1 MIHISTSFALLV
13 VAIIILVCIAGSRLS
28 GRLGVPTL
36 FIFIMLGM
44 LFGSDGIFKIPFGNF
59 ALAEQVCSVA
69 LIFIMFYGGFG
80 TRWSEA
86 KPVAGRSILLS
97 SVGVVLTALLT
108 GLFCHLVLNMALME
122 GMLLGAVLGSTDA
135 ASVFSILRSRK
146 LNLKYGTASMLELE
160 SGSNDP
166 FAYMMTVILLSAM
179 TGSVSGGSAVL
190 LLIRQLAF
198 GLLTGATV
206 AWLVTWLLKRY
217 AFYGEGFDTIFVFA
231 AAIISYALA
240 SQIGGNGYLSVYLT
254 GIILGN
260 QELKNQKALVGFFDA
275 FIREESKP
283 FLRLWRIRIVADRQ
297 TVATVILVR
306 CEMSVKE
313 QCTVLHMNPV
323 VVEREVRRIA
333 FHPHGVYQSGNALCN
348 PLREIRLDAVVDFFA
363 QLVLIRDSALG
374 CEERAVYAFHRM
386 VT

>member
-97 SVGVVLTALLT
+97 SAGVVLTAFLT
-108 GLFCHLVLNMALME
+108 GLFCHLVLKMALME

-166 FAYMMTVILLSAM
+166 MANILTILFIQVIQVGHMSFGHSAGVLLMQIGVGAVAGYVLGRISLFFVNRLDVDNQSQYPILL
-179 TGSVSGGSAVL
+179 
-190 LLIRQLAF
+190 
-198 GLLTGATV
+198 
-206 AWLVTWLLKRY
+206 
-217 AFYGEGFDTIFVFA
+217 
-231 AAIISYALA
+231 
-240 SQIGGNGYLSVYLT
+240 
-254 GIILGN
+254 
-260 QELKNQKALVGFFDA
+260 
-275 FIREESKP
+275 
-283 FLRLWRIRIVADRQ
+283 LRSP
-297 TVATVILVR
+297 T
-306 CEMSVKE
+306 
-313 QCTVLHMNPV
+313 
-323 VVEREVRRIA
+323 
-333 FHPHGVYQSGNALCN
+333 
-348 PLREIRLDAVVDFFA
+348 
-363 QLVLIRDSALG
+363 
-374 CEERAVYAFHRM
+374 
-386 VT
+386 

>member
-97 SVGVVLTALLT
+97 SAGEVLTAFLT
-108 GLFCHLVLNMALME
+108 GLFCHLVLKMALME

-190 LLIRQLAF
+190 LLIRCGRTLLSGGKQESWGFLSLSNGAHYPLYHWENMIGRARQARDLTRSLSLRRQSFPTRLHPRLAEM
-198 GLLTGATV
+198 AT
-206 AWLVTWLLKRY
+206 
-217 AFYGEGFDTIFVFA
+217 
-231 AAIISYALA
+231 
-240 SQIGGNGYLSVYLT
+240 
-254 GIILGN
+254 
-260 QELKNQKALVGFFDA
+260 
-275 FIREESKP
+275 
-283 FLRLWRIRIVADRQ
+283 
-297 TVATVILVR
+297 
-306 CEMSVKE
+306 
-313 QCTVLHMNPV
+313 
-323 VVEREVRRIA
+323 
-333 FHPHGVYQSGNALCN
+333 
-348 PLREIRLDAVVDFFA
+348 
-363 QLVLIRDSALG
+363 
-374 CEERAVYAFHRM
+374 
-386 VT
+386 